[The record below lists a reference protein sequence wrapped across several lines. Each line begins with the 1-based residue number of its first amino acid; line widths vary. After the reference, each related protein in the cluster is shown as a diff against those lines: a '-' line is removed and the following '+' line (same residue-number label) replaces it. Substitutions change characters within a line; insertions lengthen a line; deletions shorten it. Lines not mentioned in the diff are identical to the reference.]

1 MNDEA
6 EKTPAT
12 EQKSSDG
19 NDAGFFHRNDE
30 FLQGQRSHGTART
43 DGHARVPAGLRWP
56 SLLYLIAPTS
66 L

>member
-6 EKTPAT
+6 EKTRNGTKAAN
-12 EQKSSDG
+12 G
-19 NDAGFFHRNDE
+19 NDAGFIHRNDE

-43 DGHARVPAGLRWP
+43 DSPVRVPAGLRCS